1 MEDRVKM
8 KKSFRSLALVLA
20 VVLLVSVIPFSA
32 FAADLTKTEN
42 KYSNAEYYSVTLQNA
57 DTPSE
62 YISFQ
67 YTGVDKDTKTLTVKE
82 YEPITITMDDG
93 SGYTGQNGDQNGY
106 ALGWYYSSG
115 SGRCISTE
123 SSAWSMTDATGTYSF
138 EISGFGA
145 SGENW
150 CTSEVG
156 NSCASTLSLASG
168 LPAGDYEFTV
178 SYKYQMKKWDNGV
191 WGMGAGWKTQQELS
205 TSDVIKIHVEKNIP
219 AEYYPNTEG
228 GSIRVGSNSGL
239 RFGFTTDADASII
252 TEYGFLYAVGS
263 HDSLTEG
270 ADGVTK
276 KVATN
281 FVTHDEDTDAEYT
294 SFNLVFTDVPS
305 SGFDT
310 NITACAYVVIDGET
324 YYSEPAT
331 RSFRQVA
338 NDVLA
343 DPTVDEATKEAVR
356 DMLGE

>member
-1 MEDRVKM
+1 M

-106 ALGWYYSSG
+106 ALGWYYNSG
-115 SGRCISTE
+115 TDRCISTD
-123 SSAWSMTDATGTYSF
+123 AAFTMTNGQYTFDV
-138 EISGFGA
+138 SGFGTA
-145 SGENW
+145 QNQN
-150 CTSEVG
+150 TVLAQNG
-156 NSCASTLSLASG
+156 NNAKTTFTLASG

-178 SYKYQMKKWDNGV
+178 SYKYQMKKWNEG
-191 WGMGAGWKTQQELS
+191 GIFGIGKGWDTQQELS

>member
-1 MEDRVKM
+1 M

-20 VVLLVSVIPFSA
+20 VIMLVSVIPFSA

-57 DTPSE
+57 GTPSE

-115 SGRCISTE
+115 SGRCISTDT
-123 SSAWSMTDATGTYSF
+123 AFTMTNGQYTFAV
-138 EISGFGA
+138 SGFGTA
-145 SGENW
+145 ANQNTVISEN
-150 CTSEVG
+150 G
-156 NSCASTLSLASG
+156 NTAKTTFTLDSG

-178 SYKYQMKKWDNGV
+178 TYKYQMKKQG
-191 WGMGAGWKTQQELS
+191 GWPSYSWSTQQELS

-228 GSIRVGSNSGL
+228 GSIRVGNNSGL
-239 RFGFTTDADASII
+239 RFGFTSDADASAI

-270 ADGVTK
+270 AEGVTK

-331 RSFRQVA
+331 RNFRQVA

>member
-8 KKSFRSLALVLA
+8 KKSLKSLALVLA

-32 FAADLTKTEN
+32 FAAYLTKTEN
-42 KYSNAEYYSVTLQNA
+42 KASNAEYYSITLQNPE
-57 DTPSE
+57 TPNE

-67 YTGVDKDTKTLTVKE
+67 YTGVDKDTKTLTVME
-82 YEPITITMDDG
+82 NEPITITMDDG
-93 SGYTGQNGDQNGY
+93 AGYTSQNGDQNGY
-106 ALGWYYSSG
+106 AIGWHYASDTKH
-115 SGRCISTE
+115 CISTE
-123 SSAWSMTDATGTYSF
+123 DFDWSMTYDKYNFAV
-138 EISGFGA
+138 SGFGVSEA
-145 SGENW
+145 NW
-150 CTSEVG
+150 CIAQAG
-156 NSCASTLSLASG
+156 NSCKTIFTLDSG

-178 SYKYQMKKWDNGV
+178 NYKFQMKAYEGTIFKKS
-191 WGMGAGWKTQQELS
+191 WKTKQELTS
-205 TSDVIKIHVEKNIP
+205 SDVIKIHVESSTP
-219 AEYYPNTEG
+219 AEYYPNVEG
-228 GSIRVGSNSGL
+228 GSIRVGDNSGL
-239 RFGFTTDADASII
+239 RFGFTSDADASAI

-294 SFNLVFTDVPS
+294 SFNLVFTNVPS

-310 NITACAYVVIDGET
+310 NITACAYVKIDGET
-324 YYSEPAT
+324 YYSEPVT
-331 RSFRQVA
+331 RYFRQVA

>member
-1 MEDRVKM
+1 M
-8 KKSFRSLALVLA
+8 KKSLKSLALIMA
-20 VVLLVSVIPFSA
+20 VIMIVSAIPFNA
-32 FAADLTKTEN
+32 FAADLIKTE
-42 KYSNAEYYSVTLQNA
+42 KLASNAEYYSITLQNEG
-57 DTPSE
+57 SRQE

-106 ALGWYYSSG
+106 ALGWYYNSG
-115 SGRCISTE
+115 TDRCISTD
-123 SSAWSMTDATGTYSF
+123 AAFTMTNGQYTFDV
-138 EISGFGA
+138 SGFGTA
-145 SGENW
+145 QNQN
-150 CTSEVG
+150 TVLAQNG
-156 NSCASTLSLASG
+156 NNAKTTFTLASG

-178 SYKYQMKKWDNGV
+178 TYKYQMKKWERVVFSYSWNT
-191 WGMGAGWKTQQELS
+191 KQELTS
-205 TSDVIKIHVEKNIP
+205 SDVIKIHVEKNIP

-228 GSIRVGSNSGL
+228 GSIRVGNNSGL
-239 RFGFTTDADASII
+239 RFGFTSDADASAI

-270 ADGVTK
+270 AEGVTK

>member
-1 MEDRVKM
+1 M
-8 KKSFRSLALVLA
+8 KKSLKSLALIMA
-20 VVLLVSVIPFSA
+20 VIMIVSAIPFNA
-32 FAADLTKTEN
+32 FAADLIKTE
-42 KYSNAEYYSVTLQNA
+42 KLASNAEYYSITLQNEG
-57 DTPSE
+57 SRQE

-106 ALGWYYSSG
+106 ALGWYYNSG
-115 SGRCISTE
+115 TDRCISTD
-123 SSAWSMTDATGTYSF
+123 AAFTMTNGQYTFDV
-138 EISGFGA
+138 SGFGTA
-145 SGENW
+145 QNQN
-150 CTSEVG
+150 TVLAQNG
-156 NSCASTLSLASG
+156 NNAKTTFTLASG

-178 SYKYQMKKWDNGV
+178 TYKYQMKKWERVVFSYSWNT
-191 WGMGAGWKTQQELS
+191 KQELTS
-205 TSDVIKIHVEKNIP
+205 SDVIKIHVEKNIP

-228 GSIRVGSNSGL
+228 GSIRVGNNSGL
-239 RFGFTTDADASII
+239 RFGFTSDADASAI

-270 ADGVTK
+270 AEGVTK

-338 NDVLA
+338 NEVLA

>member
-1 MEDRVKM
+1 M
-8 KKSFRSLALVLA
+8 KKSFRTLALVLA

-57 DTPSE
+57 GTPSE

-106 ALGWYYSSG
+106 ALGWYYASG
-115 SGRCISTE
+115 SNRCISTDT
-123 SSAWSMTDATGTYSF
+123 AFTMTNGQYTFAV
-138 EISGFGA
+138 SGFGTA
-145 SGENW
+145 QNQNSVIAEN
-150 CTSEVG
+150 G
-156 NSCASTLSLASG
+156 NTAKTTFTLDSG

-178 SYKYQMKKWDNGV
+178 TYKYQMKKYTSGWFGGWD
-191 WGMGAGWKTQQELS
+191 TQQELS

-228 GSIRVGSNSGL
+228 GSIRVGNNSGL
-239 RFGFTTDADASII
+239 RFGFTSDADASII

-270 ADGVTK
+270 AEGVTK

-331 RSFRQVA
+331 RNFRQVA